1 MNPYSLADS
10 NNTKYECTVS
20 STDWKGKISD
30 NNFYLSYVEM
40 GPSFE
45 CVNPQI
51 QTRITRYNVYSIN
64 DDAKDEYLGDVEWVE
79 GIGNVTGLLNQLYC
93 VDNSDKVILKKVRS
107 VGDGLI
113 YDAALADV
121 EQIDVNE
128 EKTVVAIFNI
138 RGMQIQDFEPG
149 LNIVRYSDGSVEKMM
164 K

>member
-1 MNPYSLADS
+1 M
-10 NNTKYECTVS
+10 
-20 STDWKGKISD
+20 
-30 NNFYLSYVEM
+30 
-40 GPSFE
+40 
-45 CVNPQI
+45 
-51 QTRITRYNVYSIN
+51 
-64 DDAKDEYLGDVEWVE
+64 E